1 MALSIRDRKVQLA
14 VAGAVVAILAV
25 FLLVK
30 ALGGSGTTA
39 SPESSFSPAP
49 APSVSPSVSPTP
61 PEVIVFSGRDP
72 FQDLFGA
79 TSTVSPTVIPTTSPT
94 SPGTSS
100 SPPPSGGVTT
110 PPPSGGGNGGN
121 GGDGGSQGSETNVG
135 GHSVLLDDVFVAP
148 GGVRKA
154 QVEVDGTVY
163 TVAAGESFDGNFKLV
178 SFPNASCA
186 HFVYGDEGFTLC
198 TSGGK

>member
-14 VAGAVVAILAV
+14 VAGGVVAILAV
-25 FLLVK
+25 FLLLK
-30 ALGGSGTTA
+30 AVGGGSENAA
-39 SPESSFSPAP
+39 SPS
-49 APSVSPSVSPTP
+49 PSVGSVPVPSVSPTVSPTP
-61 PEVIVFSGRDP
+61 PPVIVFSGRDP

-79 TSTVSPTVIPTTSPT
+79 STST
-94 SPGTSS
+94 SPGSS
-100 SPPPSGGVTT
+100 TLPSSGGSSG
-110 PPPSGGGNGGN
+110 PPTSGGSSGPPTSGGSSGPPAS
-121 GGDGGSQGSETNVG
+121 GGDGGSQSGTNIG
-135 GHSVLLDDVFVAP
+135 GHSVLLDDVFVTP